1 MAASGA
7 RTPPTPTRTRRRG
20 RSRYAGLRAAPP
32 LYTDERRTQCSAFP
46 LLAMSPH
53 EGSRPYLHWSFRR
66 LHTWHRR
73 SIRAASN
80 GTRKPAG
87 MGSVVEKAA
96 VTAAARVAA
105 ETVAVAMVVGTVVGT
120 AVAVM
125 VEAAMAE
132 GTAAEAKV
140 AVATAAEK
148 AVAVK
153 AAVGKEAAKVVE
165 VTEAETA
172 ECRTPRQHSNALL
185 TVHRPRGSQRS
196 CGCCPLRPRAAHQA
210 GRERTPPMS
219 RPSHSQAGSLC
230 CERPSA
236 RSSCKASRHT
246 ARSAGTPR
254 ATLRS

>member
-1 MAASGA
+1 M
-7 RTPPTPTRTRRRG
+7 PV
-20 RSRYAGLRAAPP
+20 
-32 LYTDERRTQCSAFP
+32 
-46 LLAMSPH
+46 
-53 EGSRPYLHWSFRR
+53 
-66 LHTWHRR
+66 
-73 SIRAASN
+73 
-80 GTRKPAG
+80 G
-87 MGSVVEKAA
+87 MGSVAERE
-96 VTAAARVAA
+96 AAREVAREVA
-105 ETVAVAMVVGTVVGT
+105 GKAVAVMAVVTVEEME
-120 AVAVM
+120 AAVM

-148 AVAVK
+148 AVAAK

-185 TVHRPRGSQRS
+185 TVHRPRGNQIS
-196 CGCCPLRPRAAHQA
+196 CGCCPLRPRAAHLA
-210 GRERTPPMS
+210 GRERTPPTS
-219 RPSHSQAGSLC
+219 RSSHSQAGSLC